1 MNSNLNDLKE
11 QTVAKTVVPVADD
24 NGDPLIET
32 LGQIQ
37 NYLERISSQQPKHAD

>member
-1 MNSNLNDLKE
+1 MNSRLNDSKE

-24 NGDPLIET
+24 NEDPFRET

-37 NYLERISSQQPKHAD
+37 NYLEMISS